1 MSFFAEVGIEVAIT
15 IGVTKNRNYY
25 KATILKGEMKVDSQK
40 SKVQGKLRKGV
51 FFPAAGALVIFIGLV
66 AAFPDKAYE
75 VLTGL
80 LYKMGGSCGWAIE
93 LLIFFVFVGGLILAC
108 TKYGNIRIGGDN
120 AKPHYSMWSWIT
132 MSICGAIGTG
142 IIFWALGEPIY
153 QYMGPASSAGVEP
166 GSEAAATWAVS
177 QTMFHWSLRT
187 VRILFRTCYRFR
199 AASL

>member
-1 MSFFAEVGIEVAIT
+1 
-15 IGVTKNRNYY
+15 
-25 KATILKGEMKVDSQK
+25 MKVDSQK

-108 TKYGNIRIGGDN
+108 TKYGNIRIGGEN

-142 IIFWALGEPIY
+142 IIFWARG
-153 QYMGPASSAGVEP
+153 
-166 GSEAAATWAVS
+166 
-177 QTMFHWSLRT
+177 
-187 VRILFRTCYRFR
+187 
-199 AASL
+199 

>member
-1 MSFFAEVGIEVAIT
+1 MSFKVGIEVAVT
-15 IGVTKNRNYY
+15 IGVTKNPQLLQGNYFERRNES
-25 KATILKGEMKVDSQK
+25 GF
-40 SKVQGKLRKGV
+40 SKNQSTKKLRKGV
-51 FFPAAGALVIFIGLV
+51 SFLLQEHSLAFIGLV
-66 AAFPDKAYE
+66 AFADKAYRYPA
-75 VLTGL
+75 GL

-177 QTMFHWSLRT
+177 PDYVPAVTSNSSH
-187 VRILFRTCYRFR
+187 LFRTCYRFR
-199 AASL
+199 SASL

>member
-1 MSFFAEVGIEVAIT
+1 MLKFQHFKTVPVPQKNCGGGNCLFFTEVGIEVAVT

-142 IIFWALGEPIY
+142 IIFWALG
-153 QYMGPASSAGVEP
+153 
-166 GSEAAATWAVS
+166 
-177 QTMFHWSLRT
+177 
-187 VRILFRTCYRFR
+187 
-199 AASL
+199 

>member
-1 MSFFAEVGIEVAIT
+1 M
-15 IGVTKNRNYY
+15 
-25 KATILKGEMKVDSQK
+25 DSQK

-120 AKPHYSMWSWIT
+120 AKPRYKHVELDHHVHPRRCRYRRRLL
-132 MSICGAIGTG
+132 GTG
-142 IIFWALGEPIY
+142 RTDLSVSGTCKLGRRRAWIGSSGN
-153 QYMGPASSAGVEP
+153 MGCIADYVPLV
-166 GSEAAATWAVS
+166 
-177 QTMFHWSLRT
+177 LRT
-187 VRILFRTCYRFR
+187 VCILFRTCYRFR
-199 AASL
+199 SASL

>member
-1 MSFFAEVGIEVAIT
+1 
-15 IGVTKNRNYY
+15 
-25 KATILKGEMKVDSQK
+25 MKVDSQK

-108 TKYGNIRIGGDN
+108 TKYGNIRISGEN
-120 AKPHYSMWSWIT
+120 AKPLNS
-132 MSICGAIGTG
+132 CGAGSPCPS
-142 IIFWALGEPIY
+142 AVLSV
-153 QYMGPASSAGVEP
+153 QASSSG
-166 GSEAAATWAVS
+166 
-177 QTMFHWSLRT
+177 HWENRSISIWDLQARP
-187 VRILFRTCYRFR
+187 
-199 AASL
+199 A